1 MSEQQQY
8 IGDRWT
14 KESIKILTSLGWEQI
29 NDSGYDIP
37 CSFKSKHG
45 KNSDKER
52 KNDHGI
58 DSSFICYDPFFN
70 KRDIVI
76 VESKTRK
83 WKGLSTSQL
92 KEMITQ
98 LLFTLQCSS
107 CSNAFNGYTF
117 DTCETGLLMIWCNE
131 PNEYDYK
138 EFIERLNQVK
148 LPNHTKFS
156 KLYVASNYD
165 ILKYCSLIKTVNEIN
180 SNPNCT
186 EFNFFYPAEHFGKY
200 HNVSSRHSS
209 LNLSYMFSKII
220 FAKSKE
226 NINIQDITIP
236 IDINHIFFYGEPELS
251 ELFFINTLIEK
262 YQLEDASKIIFH
274 FYGKQDK
281 FRNDLTTYQRKM
293 NQKYQDN
300 NKKLKIEYHYMQI
313 FAEVPIDLRR
323 A

>member
-1 MSEQQQY
+1 
-8 IGDRWT
+8 
-14 KESIKILTSLGWEQI
+14 
-29 NDSGYDIP
+29 
-37 CSFKSKHG
+37 
-45 KNSDKER
+45 
-52 KNDHGI
+52 
-58 DSSFICYDPFFN
+58 
-70 KRDIVI
+70 
-76 VESKTRK
+76 
-83 WKGLSTSQL
+83 
-92 KEMITQ
+92 
-98 LLFTLQCSS
+98 
-107 CSNAFNGYTF
+107 
-117 DTCETGLLMIWCNE
+117 
-131 PNEYDYK
+131 
-138 EFIERLNQVK
+138 
-148 LPNHTKFS
+148 
-156 KLYVASNYD
+156 
-165 ILKYCSLIKTVNEIN
+165 
-180 SNPNCT
+180 
-186 EFNFFYPAEHFGKY
+186 
-200 HNVSSRHSS
+200 
-209 LNLSYMFSKII
+209 MFSKII